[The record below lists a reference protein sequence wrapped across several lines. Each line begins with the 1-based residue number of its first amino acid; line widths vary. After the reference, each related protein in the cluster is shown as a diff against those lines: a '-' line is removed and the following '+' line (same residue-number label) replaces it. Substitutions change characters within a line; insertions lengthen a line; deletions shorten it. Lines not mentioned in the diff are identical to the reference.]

1 MGVGESVAA
10 CGDGAGAGA
19 PRRGAARM
27 RDGACSL
34 TGAHGLAGGGA
45 VSGARSASVVAGAG
59 VGIELL
65 ASDGLQHGG
74 VRAWDGARSRSDAR
88 GLADGGAGS
97 GSRAS
102 VGAGFRESGSARYQA
117 AARGRERCDALIRSR
132 LSCVVQAG
140 GSSTRMGF
148 DKATATFRGRTL
160 IEGVLEAI
168 APAGSE
174 LVVTTGRGDE
184 LAFLDGL
191 RFDGMPVRVAPDLP
205 GPAGAMRGV
214 ASSLAAATGPLVCIV
229 ACDMPF
235 VSPDLVLGLARRVE
249 AEELDVCVPRTSMG
263 LEPLCAVWRR
273 DACLAAAKELLA
285 EGRERIRLLL
295 EQVRAGYLGEDEI
308 VALAGGLE
316 CFANIN
322 TPGDLAA
329 AERRP
334 LGAEPRFS
342 GTGRASGSA
351 PDADRVF
358 GSAPDADRAPGPA
371 PDADRA

>member
-1 MGVGESVAA
+1 MDAREGAVAVGSLEADGLRWDAARTRPGSGGVDSGACAASAGAGAESPASDGPRRGA
-10 CGDGAGAGA
+10 ERAWAGAHGLSDGDAGSGARDALVGAGAGFHE
-19 PRRGAARM
+19 P
-27 RDGACSL
+27 
-34 TGAHGLAGGGA
+34 
-45 VSGARSASVVAGAG
+45 
-59 VGIELL
+59 
-65 ASDGLQHGG
+65 
-74 VRAWDGARSRSDAR
+74 
-88 GLADGGAGS
+88 
-97 GSRAS
+97 
-102 VGAGFRESGSARYQA
+102 GSARSQEA
-117 AARGRERCDALIRSR
+117 SCEQRFDELIRSR

-148 DKATATFRGRTL
+148 DKATAPFRGRTL
-160 IEGVLEAI
+160 IEGVLGAI

-174 LVVTTGRGDE
+174 LVVTTGRGAE

-214 ASSLAAATGPLVCIV
+214 ASSLAAAAKPLVCIV

-249 AEELDVCVPRTSMG
+249 AEGLDVCVPRTSMG

-329 AERRP
+329 AE
-334 LGAEPRFS
+334 PRFA

-351 PDADRVF
+351 PDADW
-358 GSAPDADRAPGPA
+358 APGPA
-371 PDADRA
+371 PDADRAPGSAPDADRA

>member
-1 MGVGESVAA
+1 M
-10 CGDGAGAGA
+10 
-19 PRRGAARM
+19 
-27 RDGACSL
+27 
-34 TGAHGLAGGGA
+34 
-45 VSGARSASVVAGAG
+45 
-59 VGIELL
+59 
-65 ASDGLQHGG
+65 
-74 VRAWDGARSRSDAR
+74 
-88 GLADGGAGS
+88 
-97 GSRAS
+97 
-102 VGAGFRESGSARYQA
+102 
-117 AARGRERCDALIRSR
+117 
-132 LSCVVQAG
+132 VQAG

-148 DKATATFRGRTL
+148 DKATAPFRGRTL

-184 LAFLDGL
+184 LVFLDGL

-249 AEELDVCVPRTSMG
+249 AEGLDVCVPRTSMG

-273 DACLAAAKELLA
+273 DACLAAAKGLLA

-308 VALAGGLE
+308 IALAGGLE